1 MSELKSEIDINNKNT
16 KAPSHTVSKS
26 SSKIRLLLITNI
38 LILVNFDINQ
48 NTFQLNSN
56 NIFAFPVIKY
66 IFYPIILLFIFFIGR
81 CPIL

>member
-1 MSELKSEIDINNKNT
+1 MSELKSEIDINNKNP

-26 SSKIRLLLITNI
+26 SSKFKLLLITNI

-48 NTFQLNSN
+48 NIFQLNSN

-66 IFYPIILLFIFFIGR
+66 FFT
-81 CPIL
+81 